1 MQDIEIRKCNLT
13 DLEKVFYLEK
23 SVFGDEAYSYLIL
36 RQLYDVCGDLF
47 RVAVTSKCEIAGYT
61 IGCLK
66 CHTLDAW
73 ILAMAVSPHYQRQ
86 GIGKQ
91 LISSIFNEFKNLEIK
106 KVFLTVTSDNKIAIN
121 LYIGIGFS
129 LISYENDYFG
139 KGSSRNVMQKLLS
152 Y

>member
-1 MQDIEIRKCNLT
+1 MQDIQIRKCNLT
-13 DLEKVFYLEK
+13 DLEKVFYLET
-23 SVFGDEAYSYLIL
+23 SVFGDEGYSYFIL

-47 RVAVTSKCEIAGYT
+47 RVAVMSNGEIVGYT

-66 CHTLDAW
+66 AHTLDAW

-91 LISSIFNEFKNLEIK
+91 LISSIFNEFKNLKIK
-106 KVFLTVTSDNKIAIN
+106 KVFLTVISDNEIAIN
-121 LYIGIGFS
+121 LYTSVGFI

-139 KGSSRNVMQKLLS
+139 KGSPRNVMQKLLC